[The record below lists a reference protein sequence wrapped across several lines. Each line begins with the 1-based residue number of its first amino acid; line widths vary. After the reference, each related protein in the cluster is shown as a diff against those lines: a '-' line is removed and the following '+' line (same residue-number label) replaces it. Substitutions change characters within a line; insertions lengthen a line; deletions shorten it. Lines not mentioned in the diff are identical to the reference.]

1 MFIPKRVIFEKDSLD
16 TEVGKNIYN
25 MVKDNPKVEII
36 NATSNRIKT
45 HIPGD
50 NLFDQYRSG
59 KETMVVGKR
68 KSLKFQTC
76 KPSANFQLPL
86 VSGCMGRCEYCYLN
100 TQLGDKPFVRVFTNI
115 DEVLDRAKQYIEER
129 LPAVTIFE
137 GAATSDPIPLEP
149 YTHALRKTIEFIGN
163 EPKARFRF
171 VTKFNDVDSLLDAKH
186 NNHTEIRFSIN
197 TPKVIDAYEHYT
209 ASSQNRIEAAIKV
222 ANAGYKIGFIIAPVF
237 IYDNWKEE
245 YKELIKSIK
254 DRLPKDFDKQIIFEV
269 ISHRY
274 TTKAKNRILE
284 IYPDTLLPMNE
295 EDRKYKYGQ
304 FGYGKYVYTKEQL
317 DDMKDFFKTEIKAV
331 FPNSIIKYVI

>member
-25 MVKDNPKVEII
+25 MIKDNPKVEII

-295 EDRKYKYGQ
+295 EDRKYKRKFCLSDYAGN
-304 FGYGKYVYTKEQL
+304 YE
-317 DDMKDFFKTEIKAV
+317 A
-331 FPNSIIKYVI
+331 NSIYKKGSTG

>member
-137 GAATSDPIPLEP
+137 GAATSDPIPLEL

-254 DRLPKDFDKQIIFEV
+254 NKLPKDFDKQIIFEV

>member
-76 KPSANFQLPL
+76 KPSANYQLPL

-254 DRLPKDFDKQIIFEV
+254 DKLPKDFDKQIIFEV